1 MREAALYEVGRLQ
14 LRALDQPAKALET
27 FSRLKQEYPRGLLGQ
42 EVAYHLAESY
52 IATKKFLEA
61 VRALQDYLKRY
72 PRGTKA
78 QEART
83 LLEALKTK
91 GWR

>member
-1 MREAALYEVGRLQ
+1 
-14 LRALDQPAKALET
+14 
-27 FSRLKQEYPRGLLGQ
+27 LLGQ

-52 IATKKFLEA
+52 IATKKFSEA
-61 VRALQDYLKRY
+61 VRALQDYLERF

-78 QEART
+78 QDART